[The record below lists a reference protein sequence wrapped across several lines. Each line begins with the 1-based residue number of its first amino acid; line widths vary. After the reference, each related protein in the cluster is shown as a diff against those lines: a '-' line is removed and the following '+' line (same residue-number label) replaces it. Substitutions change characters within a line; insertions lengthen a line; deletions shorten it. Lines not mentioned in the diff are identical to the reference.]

1 MLAAAGLLVTSCQNR
16 PGEVLNRKKMER
28 LMYDVYVAEAT
39 MENDYQNFNTP
50 EKKEAYI
57 NEVFRAHGVTQA
69 RWDTSLSWYSD
80 RIDVYLRMNDS
91 VKARLK
97 REQAAIDLLVTQQNM
112 QQQYDPSLY
121 SASYI
126 PPYYSFG
133 TPGARNGFRF
143 RLDSTEIASE
153 IAGDRFVFAFNVIGI
168 PPTLRPG
175 LSAMLALV
183 YGDTTIYHYRQITEN
198 RSYRIPAEKQIENDT
213 LTALNGFVHLQVPT
227 GSTPR
232 VQLHG
237 IYLGSER
244 VDSAALMPDT
254 VQPDDILLDT
264 ARVNLLP
271 LDPVPSDISPEDSLP
286 PRDVSRGSIRVR
298 PDRILQDSV
307 PSRY

>member
-1 MLAAAGLLVTSCQNR
+1 M
-16 PGEVLNRKKMER
+16 
-28 LMYDVYVAEAT
+28 
-39 MENDYQNFNTP
+39 
-50 EKKEAYI
+50 
-57 NEVFRAHGVTQA
+57 
-69 RWDTSLSWYSD
+69 SWYSD

-307 PSRY
+307 PCRY

>member
-1 MLAAAGLLVTSCQNR
+1 MLASASLLVTSCQNR
-16 PGEVLNRKKMER
+16 PDEVLNRKKMER

-39 MENDYQNFNTP
+39 MENDYQNFSTP

-97 REQAAIDLLVTQQNM
+97 REQAAIDVLVTQQNM

-143 RLDSTEIASE
+143 RLDSTEIASK
-153 IAGDRFVFAFNVIGI
+153 ITGDRFVFAFNVIGI
-168 PPTLRPG
+168 PPTLHTG
-175 LSAMLALV
+175 FSAMLALV

-198 RSYRIPAEKQIENDT
+198 RSYRIPAEKQLENDT
-213 LTALNGFVHLQVPT
+213 LTALNGFVHLQIPI

-244 VDSAALMPDT
+244 VDSVALMPDAA
-254 VQPDDILLDT
+254 QPDGVPRDT
-264 ARVNLLP
+264 ATINPLPLHATPSHASPGDSLLP
-271 LDPVPSDISPEDSLP
+271 Q
-286 PRDVSRGSIRVR
+286 DVSPRSIRPR
-298 PDRILQDSV
+298 HDSILQDSML
-307 PSRY
+307 SRY